1 LLEVVLHLFLVMA
14 GMALFLVVR
23 VEEVVHQVAAQV
35 APAPPQ
41 GATVFLAQVVVVSQ
55 VAERQ
60 SNQRLE
66 CQHFL

>member
-1 LLEVVLHLFLVMA
+1 LLEAVLHLFLVMV

-23 VEEVVHQVAAQV
+23 VEEVVHQVVAQV
-35 APAPPQ
+35 APVPLQ

-60 SNQRLE
+60 SNQRPE